1 MHIEFF
7 SDESRDQIVKMDID
21 VEIAQDT
28 FNYLIRNDTGTIQDI
43 INYIHETIDPDDFNN
58 ETTPLKIKNHL
69 NRMFMHDLL
78 DFNSNKYELT
88 DEFMAQVV
96 SASNRQKGVK
106 EYVE

>member
-1 MHIEFF
+1 
-7 SDESRDQIVKMDID
+7 
-21 VEIAQDT
+21 
-28 FNYLIRNDTGTIQDI
+28 
-43 INYIHETIDPDDFNN
+43 
-58 ETTPLKIKNHL
+58 
-69 NRMFMHDLL
+69 MHDLL